1 MIEVIPT
8 LLVIPVLAL
17 VSAIDIRERRIP
29 NQISFPA
36 FLGFLSLLF
45 LIAIFWELD
54 PNFSRA
60 TVGALLSFLFFLSL
74 HAIYPAGIG
83 LGDVKLSALIG
94 LLLGWDSFDALMY
107 GIAAIFVL
115 SSIFSIALV
124 VRNRASLQSSIPF
137 APFMA
142 LGYLVGIAFF

>member
-1 MIEVIPT
+1 MIETIPT
-8 LLVIPVLAL
+8 LLLLPVLAV

-29 NQISFPA
+29 NRITFPVFA
-36 FLGFLSLLF
+36 GFISLLF
-45 LIAIFWELD
+45 LIAIFWEVD

-60 TVGALLSFLFFLSL
+60 TVGAALAFLVFLSL

-83 LGDVKLSALIG
+83 LGDVKLSAIIG
-94 LLLGWDSFDALMY
+94 LLLGWKSFDALMY

-115 SSIFSIALV
+115 SSLFSIALV
-124 VRNRASLQSSIPF
+124 LKNRESLQSSIPF

-142 LGYLVGIAFF
+142 LGYLFGIAFY